1 MKFVA
6 IGDCQ
11 TGHYS
16 SEDQDTGDYFWSNIV
31 KSSLPNSVL
40 VSRGSELTGWHG
52 WWNRWKEYVLDEKPD
67 VVVVFGGIYHFSFD
81 LDPNPELQEIATK
94 MSKSAKENG
103 IVLVLVS
110 MQPFKDSFF
119 WNEERQGW
127 LDTFNM
133 WLSEFCS
140 SSGDIFI
147 DAFNLLTEPGTK
159 DSKEEYRYIGSIPG
173 TFAFYLN
180 VSGHKVLGE
189 FIAKRLAELQR

>member
-11 TGHYS
+11 TGHYT
-16 SEDQDTGDYFWSNIV
+16 EDPGDYFWSDVV
-31 KSSLPNSVL
+31 KSNLPNSVL

-81 LDPNPELQEIATK
+81 SDPNSTLREVATK

-110 MQPFKDSFF
+110 MQPFKDSAF
-119 WNEERQGW
+119 WTEKRQGW

-147 DAFNLLTEPGTK
+147 DAFSLLIEPGTK
-159 DSKEEYRYIGSIPG
+159 DSKQEYRYATNIPG
-173 TFAFYLN
+173 TFTFYLN

-189 FIAKRLAELQR
+189 LIAKRLAELQL